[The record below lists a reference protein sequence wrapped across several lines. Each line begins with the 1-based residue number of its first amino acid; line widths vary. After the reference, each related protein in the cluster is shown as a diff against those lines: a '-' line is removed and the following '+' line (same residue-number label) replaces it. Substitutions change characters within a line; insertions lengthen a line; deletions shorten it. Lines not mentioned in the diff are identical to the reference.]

1 MAKLIH
7 GILEATDAE
16 PIEFTQASDAID
28 ADIVQTSATIP
39 QNDMWNNPCIQT
51 EATYET
57 SNYPLS
63 YSEEQSMLE
72 ELKDALYDNW
82 PDQNKYDAIYLIL
95 QKYKLVR

>member
-1 MAKLIH
+1 MI
-7 GILEATDAE
+7 
-16 PIEFTQASDAID
+16 
-28 ADIVQTSATIP
+28 
-39 QNDMWNNPCIQT
+39 DMWSNNGIQT
-51 EATYET
+51 EAVYET